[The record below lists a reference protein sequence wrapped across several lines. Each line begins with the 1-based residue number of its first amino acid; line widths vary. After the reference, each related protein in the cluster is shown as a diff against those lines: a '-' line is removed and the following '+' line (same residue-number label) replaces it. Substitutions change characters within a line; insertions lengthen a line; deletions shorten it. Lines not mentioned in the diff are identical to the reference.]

1 MAYQVNANVSALNV
15 YNNLGVHQA
24 KSAASLARISSGL
37 KAAGGGDVASQ
48 GTAATLNAATQAT
61 QSSIS
66 QVQSAINRLQAA
78 DATYGELIALGQ
90 KGMEVGNRGADAG
103 ADGSALFTQLTAIA
117 AGITSIGANTQFNAD
132 LLFTQGGTPAPVLT
146 PDVGVSTFVASPLL
160 AAAPTVDGTN
170 AATALGADAV
180 TSAAKMKTYVE
191 ATVDIRATNAGR
203 LASLQ
208 NTLQVLNSVAANELA
223 GIGQAQD
230 TDIAKEMMSLTS
242 ANIMTEAATAMLAQ
256 AMQMPNS
263 VLKLLQ

>member
-1 MAYQVNANVSALNV
+1 MAYTVNSNVAALNV

-48 GTAATLNAATQAT
+48 GTAATINVAMQAT

-78 DATYGELIALGQ
+78 DAAYGELIALGQ
-90 KGMEVGNRGADAG
+90 KGIEVAQRGADAG
-103 ADGSALFTQLTAIA
+103 ADFSAIDAQADALIAGIESIQDATQVNGGLWDDALSVDVGGANFTATPTGGAILIGPAASPIVGPMTPITTAGTAVSA
-117 AGITSIGANTQFNAD
+117 AGEFSAF
-132 LLFTQGGTPAPVLT
+132 
-146 PDVGVSTFVASPLL
+146 VSTM
-160 AAAPTVDGTN
+160 VD
-170 AATALGADAV
+170 
-180 TSAAKMKTYVE
+180 S
-191 ATVDIRATNAGR
+191 RATNAGN

-208 NTLQVLNSVAANELA
+208 NTLQVLNSVAANELS
-223 GIGQAQD
+223 GISQAQD
-230 TDIAKEMMSLTS
+230 TDIAKEMMNLTS

-256 AMQMPNS
+256 AMQLPNS

>member
-1 MAYQVNANVSALNV
+1 MVYQVNSNVAALNV

-24 KSAASLARISSGL
+24 KSAAALARISSGL

-48 GTAATLNAATQAT
+48 GTAATISSAMQGT

-66 QVQSAINRLQAA
+66 QVQSSINQLQAA
-78 DATYGELIALGQ
+78 DAAYGELIALGQ
-90 KGMEVGNRGADAG
+90 KGLEVASRGADAG
-103 ADGSALFTQLTAIA
+103 ADITAINA
-117 AGITSIGANTQFNAD
+117 QAQALKAGITSIQANTQFNGAV
-132 LLFTQGGTPAPVLT
+132 FTTDST
-146 PDVGVSTFVASPLL
+146 PDVGGTTLTVTPTVATLPTVATITTVLL
-160 AAAPTVDGTN
+160 AAT
-170 AATALGADAV
+170 AASDF
-180 TSAAKMKTYVE
+180 STYIA
-191 ATVDIRATNAGR
+191 ATVDIRATNAGN

-208 NTLQVLNSVAANELA
+208 NTLQVLNSVSSNELA
-223 GIGQAQD
+223 GMSQAQD

>member
-1 MAYQVNANVSALNV
+1 VVYQVNSNVAALNV

-48 GTAATLNAATQAT
+48 GTAATISAAMQGT

-66 QVQSAINRLQAA
+66 QVQSAINQLQAA
-78 DATYGELIALGQ
+78 DAAYGELIALGQ
-90 KGMEVGNRGADAG
+90 KGLEVASRGADAG
-103 ADGSALFTQLTAIA
+103 ADITAINA
-117 AGITSIGANTQFNAD
+117 QAQALKAGITSIQANTEFNGAV
-132 LLFTQGGTPAPVLT
+132 FTTASTPNVGGGTFTAT
-146 PDVGVSTFVASPLL
+146 
-160 AAAPTVDGTN
+160 PTVATLPTVAAITTVVL
-170 AATALGADAV
+170 AATAASDF
-180 TSAAKMKTYVE
+180 STYIA
-191 ATVDIRATNAGR
+191 ATVDIRATNAGN

-208 NTLQVLNSVAANELA
+208 NTLQVLNSVASNELA
-223 GIGQAQD
+223 GISQAQD

-256 AMQMPNS
+256 AMQLPNS

>member
-1 MAYQVNANVSALNV
+1 VVYQVNSNVAALNV

-48 GTAATLNAATQAT
+48 GTAATISAAMQGT

-66 QVQSAINRLQAA
+66 QVQSSINQLQAA
-78 DATYGELIALGQ
+78 DAAYGELIALGQ
-90 KGMEVGNRGADAG
+90 KGLEVASRGADAG
-103 ADGSALFTQLTAIA
+103 ADFSAINAQAVALK
-117 AGITSIGANTQFNAD
+117 AGITSIQANTEFNGAV
-132 LLFTQGGTPAPVLT
+132 FTTASTPNVGGGTFTAT
-146 PDVGVSTFVASPLL
+146 
-160 AAAPTVDGTN
+160 PTVATLPTVAAITTVVL
-170 AATALGADAV
+170 AATAASDF
-180 TSAAKMKTYVE
+180 STYIA
-191 ATVDIRATNAGR
+191 ATVDIRATNAGN

-208 NTLQVLNSVAANELA
+208 NTLQVLNSVSSNELA
-223 GIGQAQD
+223 GISQAQD

-256 AMQMPNS
+256 AMQLPNS

>member
-1 MAYQVNANVSALNV
+1 VVYQVNSNVAALNV

-48 GTAATLNAATQAT
+48 GTAATISASMQAT

-66 QVQSAINRLQAA
+66 QVQSSINQLQAA
-78 DATYGELIALGQ
+78 DAAYGELIALGQ
-90 KGMEVGNRGADAG
+90 KGLEVASRGADAG
-103 ADGSALFTQLTAIA
+103 ADFSAINAQAVALK
-117 AGITSIGANTQFNAD
+117 AGITSIQANTEFNGAV
-132 LLFTQGGTPAPVLT
+132 FTTASTPNVGGGTFTAT
-146 PDVGVSTFVASPLL
+146 PTV
-160 AAAPTVDGTN
+160 AAAPTLTAAITT
-170 AATALGADAV
+170 AATAA
-180 TSAAKMKTYVE
+180 TAASDFSTYIA
-191 ATVDIRATNAGR
+191 ATVDIRATNAGN

-208 NTLQVLNSVAANELA
+208 NTLQVLNSVASNELA
-223 GIGQAQD
+223 GISQAQD

-256 AMQMPNS
+256 AMQLPNS